1 MKSRFV
7 RKDAGCVAS
16 RLARAAGFAAVLVA
30 TLPQHSALSQVPE
43 IRLGTSFDCSRAGP
57 NVPSLVCQTPELQLA
72 DVSQMQVYYTLRHAQ
87 PDRQQE
93 LRNQFT
99 TSIQALV
106 RDCSTD
112 QVREGGTQPAC
123 VARKLGELRTF
134 WLQQLERLGNAAALE
149 EARLPPGHF
158 IGSQQA
164 LKARNFLP
172 AEAVLDGVF
181 GSGSRQAL
189 ARFQAER
196 GMPATGFLTAA
207 TAEALRGPANAPLS
221 TTATTTQQPA
231 SGAPLFAQAGQSTA
245 PRRPGERAIQTLLV
259 EGVGSTIESAVQN
272 AAENALRQVVG
283 SFISTDTQ
291 IQRRTQIAEG
301 IREQS
306 RTINRQTREY
316 SQGSIQTFEVIES
329 RQDGGIFRVSA
340 RAVVRIDD
348 FQVYM
353 QRAIEGS
360 TEINQGLFAQEAVR
374 QRNERSRSDLLLER
388 VALPLSRGEGLSFSV
403 QPPQPL
409 TQENFPCAPR
419 GQATDIH
426 YGNVNALRNLPCPM
440 RDSAMDPFSKFRF
453 LREQI
458 DREGRINNVFIF
470 PVRVTMDS
478 AVAERIFRDAREFAD
493 NRVERV
499 NVQPVGRLVLQ
510 STSAALDLERNSLFF
525 QNPRRAEAR
534 IIRQVGNSTAREFAG
549 VEFELSEPWQNFLRS
564 LSNARLSLQL
574 LDRAGTILEDYTFGV
589 VTQGRPGPC
598 IRGQCDTRFTGI
610 WYDFRPSV
618 YGSWAQSGNN
628 IDLRGSNGSMPLIL
642 SLDRNYTFYIIVRLR
657 TH

>member
-1 MKSRFV
+1 MKSRSV

-16 RLARAAGFAAVLVA
+16 RLARAAGFAAVLAA

-196 GMPATGFLTAA
+196 GMTATGFLTAA

-245 PRRPGERAIQTLLV
+245 PQRPGERAIQTLLV

-306 RTINRQTREY
+306 RTINRQMREY
-316 SQGSIQTFEVIES
+316 SQGSIRTFEVIDS
-329 RQDGGIFRVSA
+329 RQDGAIFRVSA
-340 RAVVRIDD
+340 RAAVRIDD
-348 FQVYM
+348 FRVYM

-360 TEINQGLFAQEAVR
+360 TEINQGLFAQETAR

-403 QPPQPL
+403 ADS
-409 TQENFPCAPR
+409 TFVTNT
-419 GQATDIH
+419 TD
-426 YGNVNALRNLPCPM
+426 ALR
-440 RDSAMDPFSKFRF
+440 A
-453 LREQI
+453 
-458 DREGRINNVFIF
+458 
-470 PVRVTMDS
+470 
-478 AVAERIFRDAREFAD
+478 
-493 NRVERV
+493 
-499 NVQPVGRLVLQ
+499 
-510 STSAALDLERNSLFF
+510 
-525 QNPRRAEAR
+525 
-534 IIRQVGNSTAREFAG
+534 
-549 VEFELSEPWQNFLRS
+549 
-564 LSNARLSLQL
+564 
-574 LDRAGTILEDYTFGV
+574 
-589 VTQGRPGPC
+589 
-598 IRGQCDTRFTGI
+598 
-610 WYDFRPSV
+610 
-618 YGSWAQSGNN
+618 
-628 IDLRGSNGSMPLIL
+628 
-642 SLDRNYTFYIIVRLR
+642 
-657 TH
+657 